1 MQQMPIIKPPPQY
14 LMGRNIAVV
23 PSGNHNL
30 THWFLLIEF
39 LSDEDGIFVNNVP
52 LVLKFD
58 GT

>member
-1 MQQMPIIKPPPQY
+1 MPIIKAPPQY
-14 LMGRNIAVV
+14 LMGRNIAII

-39 LSDEDGIFVNNVP
+39 FSDEDGSLVINVR

>member
-1 MQQMPIIKPPPQY
+1 MPIIKAPPQY
-14 LMGRNIAVV
+14 LMGRNIAII

-58 GT
+58 GP